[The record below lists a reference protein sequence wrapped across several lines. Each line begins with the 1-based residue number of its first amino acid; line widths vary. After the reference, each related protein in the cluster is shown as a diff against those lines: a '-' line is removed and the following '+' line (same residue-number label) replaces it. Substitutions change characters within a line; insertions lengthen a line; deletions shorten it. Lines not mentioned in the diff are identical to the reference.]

1 MAPPAWSRR
10 RLAAKFGGLPRLV
23 TLLHPCI
30 YGGIHHLPLGGVGGL
45 LLFVLTQKYR
55 IKKEISWVVFCKQL
69 VIPWWYSEW
78 SWSGFRDSVICT
90 NLIILQSWHP
100 SGLVSSVPRPGEL
113 FVPMLLLRQGGCALT
128 HNYDGEYCVSKT
140 YWQTKE
146 KYVQQIKKNI
156 ITSLLLVQ
164 DFPINVCTDDLQDM
178 LMCCCSVTRV
188 SGWHF
193 LWPLTGLAGWDGYD
207 RSWICR
213 QMGGRDPITT
223 SQTLHNTWEN
233 VNKIK

>member
-1 MAPPAWSRR
+1 M
-10 RLAAKFGGLPRLV
+10 
-23 TLLHPCI
+23 
-30 YGGIHHLPLGGVGGL
+30 
-45 LLFVLTQKYR
+45 
-55 IKKEISWVVFCKQL
+55 FCKQL

-128 HNYDGEYCVSKT
+128 HNYDGEYCVGKT
-140 YWQTKE
+140 YSETKE
-146 KYVQQIKKNI
+146 KYVQQSYKHLYWFKI
-156 ITSLLLVQ
+156 
-164 DFPINVCTDDLQDM
+164 FPSKSGQMISKISM
-178 LMCCCSVTRV
+178 LMCSCSVTRV